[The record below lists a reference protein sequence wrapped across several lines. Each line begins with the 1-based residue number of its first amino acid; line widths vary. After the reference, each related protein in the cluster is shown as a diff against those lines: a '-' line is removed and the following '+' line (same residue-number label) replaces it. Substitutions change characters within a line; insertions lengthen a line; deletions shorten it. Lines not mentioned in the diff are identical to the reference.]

1 MTTTIA
7 PAKHNFD
14 DVKTSWAFETLT
26 ALHGEEL
33 AAAQLALEHESHAIG
48 EAKFNKAMNRQI
60 ERNEFADSNVA
71 KPLVMLLVP
80 MFTAEMN
87 AWTAHQMSS
96 VRRKSVALK
105 FLQMVSAERI
115 AAITIKIVI
124 SEVARQHNELT
135 NMAVRIGRSIEEEA
149 RFGRIRDEEA
159 KHFQKHIR
167 EALNKR
173 NGHTYKRQFML
184 AVEDKML
191 EAGELKGAWH
201 DWEGDAGAD
210 TAYHVG
216 ARCLEALMKSTG
228 LIEFQ
233 RRNAGN
239 KQDDCQYVIL
249 APQWVDQ
256 LNARAFSLAGI
267 NTHHQP
273 MVVPP
278 RPWTKPVGGGYWG
291 KGRKPTR
298 FIRTYTKAALERYR
312 DVEMSEVYKA
322 VNIAQNAPWAINNK
336 VLEVAEQ
343 LVNWDHVKLK
353 KWPEA
358 VRAQLPV
365 KPDDIDTNPE
375 SLKEWKKGA
384 AGVYRHEAARVSR
397 RLVLETTLETARK
410 FADFEAIYFPMNL
423 DWRGRVYCLPS
434 FSPQGNDLTKGLLT
448 AAQGEPVGEEGIKWL
463 MIHGANTAGV
473 DKVPFDERQQWVRDN
488 ESTIL
493 ACAADP
499 LTNTE
504 WMSMDS
510 PFCFLAFCFEW
521 AGVHRDGALHVS
533 ALPIAFDGSCSG
545 IQHFSAM
552 LRDETGGRAVNLLP
566 SATVQDI
573 YRLVSDRVNAVLAQ
587 HVTNGENDTTESH
600 VDEKTGEITE
610 RRVLGTRTLAAQWL
624 AHGVDRSVTKRS
636 VMTLA
641 YGSKEFGFTD
651 QVRDDII
658 QPAIDTGSLN
668 FPQPQQAAR
677 YMAKLI
683 WEAVGVTVV
692 AAVEAMEWLQKSAKL
707 LAAEVKSKKT
717 KKKPEVEILKP
728 AMPVYWITPDGFPV
742 WQEYKVQTGR
752 RIDMVIM
759 GDVRLQITVKQSTAD
774 SKIDARKQ
782 ESGIS
787 PNFVHSLDGS
797 HLRKTVAHTHDKY
810 GVTFFALIHD
820 SFGTIPA
827 RAGCLFRGVRETFVD
842 TYHGQDIL
850 GDFREQF
857 IDQLHETQMDKMPP
871 LPKNGTLHI
880 PEILESQFAFA

>member
-1 MTTTIA
+1 MTAQIA
-7 PAKHNFD
+7 PQKHNFD
-14 DVKTSWAFETLT
+14 DVKTSWAFETLKS
-26 ALHGEEL
+26 LYGEEL

-80 MFTAEMN
+80 MFAAEMN
-87 AWTAHQMSS
+87 AWTAHQMNS

-105 FLQMVSAERI
+105 HLQMVSAERI
-115 AAITIKIVI
+115 AAITIKLTI

-135 NMAVRIGRSIEEEA
+135 NLAVRIGRSIEEEA

-173 NGHTYKRQFML
+173 NGPTYKRQFML
-184 AVEDKML
+184 AVEEKML
-191 EAGELKGAWH
+191 EAGELKGSWH
-201 DWEGDAGAD
+201 DWESDSGSDV
-210 TAYHVG
+210 AYHIG
-216 ARCLEALMKSTG
+216 ARCIEVLMKSTG
-228 LIEFQ
+228 LVELD

-239 KQDDCQYVIL
+239 KAEDCQYVVL

-273 MVVPP
+273 MIVPP

-291 KGRKPTR
+291 KGRRPTR

-312 DVEMSEVYKA
+312 DVDMPEVYSA
-322 VNIAQNAPWAINNK
+322 VNIAQNAPWAVNKK
-336 VLEVAEQ
+336 VLEVAEK
-343 LVNWDHVKLK
+343 LINWDHVKVK

-358 VRAQLPV
+358 VKAELPV

-375 SLKEWKKGA
+375 ALKEWKKGA
-384 AGVYRHEAARVSR
+384 AGVYRHEAARISR
-397 RLVLETTLETARK
+397 RLVLESTLETARK
-410 FADFEAIYFPMNL
+410 FADFEAIYFPMNM

-434 FSPQGNDLTKGLLT
+434 FSPQGNDLTKGLLQ
-448 AAQGEPVGEEGIKWL
+448 ASQGEPVGKDGIKWL

-488 ESTIL
+488 ERTIL
-493 ACAADP
+493 ACAEDP
-499 LTNTE
+499 LSNTE
-504 WMSMDS
+504 WMGMDS

-521 AGVHRDGALHVS
+521 AGVCRDGEGHIS

-552 LRDETGGRAVNLLP
+552 LRDETGGKAVNLLP
-566 SATVQDI
+566 SSSVQDI
-573 YRLVSDRVNAVLAQ
+573 YRLVADGVNASLRDAIA
-587 HVTNGENDTTESH
+587 NGSPDGTETITCDKS
-600 VDEKTGEITE
+600 GEITE
-610 RRVLGTRTLAAQWL
+610 RRILGTRTLAASWL

-658 QPAIDTGSLN
+658 QPAVDAGSTN
-668 FPQPQQAAR
+668 FPHAQQAAR

-683 WEAVGVTVV
+683 WDSVGKTVV

-707 LAAEVKSKKT
+707 LAAEVKTKKT
-717 KKKPEVEILKP
+717 KKNPEVEVIKP
-728 AMPVYWITPDGFPV
+728 AMPVYWVTPDGFPV
-742 WQEYKVQTGR
+742 WQEYKVQSGR
-752 RIDMVIM
+752 RIDMVIL
-759 GDVRLQITVKQSTAD
+759 GDVRLQITVKSSSKD
-774 SKIDARKQ
+774 DKIDARKQ

-797 HLRKTVAHTHDKY
+797 HLRKTVAHAHDTY

-827 RAGCLFRGVRETFVD
+827 RAGHLFKAVRETFVD
-842 TYHGQDIL
+842 TYEDQDIL
-850 GDFREQF
+850 ADFREQF
-857 IDQLHETQMDKMPP
+857 IDQLHESQMEKMPA
-871 LPKNGTLHI
+871 LPRKGGLQI
-880 PEILESQFAFA
+880 REILKSEFAFA